1 MVSYVSP
8 SKQIEFFQSF
18 HHRKQF
24 VVEIFGI
31 VTVAIF
37 YFPALQDAKAI
48 GPLVAIGTLTSLWG
62 CVTYYFSFLIAIKDG
77 SLEQINFTT
86 KNWHIIEAF
95 AFLVFLIYGP
105 PTIWET
111 FNLSNL

>member
-1 MVSYVSP
+1 MS
-8 SKQIEFFQSF
+8 
-18 HHRKQF
+18 
-24 VVEIFGI
+24 
-31 VTVAIF
+31 
-37 YFPALQDAKAI
+37 LAKSI

-77 SLEQINFTT
+77 SIEQINFTT

-105 PTIWET
+105 PTIWEA
-111 FNLSNL
+111 FAMFR